1 MEQQVFVVTGGSGS
15 IGRAVVQAL
24 AQSGANVLFC
34 YHEQAAAAAAVVAGC
49 RDLAGEVQA
58 CQADVRSEAAAV
70 QLIRAAVDTWGRLD
84 GLVNCAGS
92 MAFAGIEA
100 LAAEQWRSIL
110 ATNLDGVYHTCR
122 AALRPMMQRRY
133 GRIVNVAGLHGIGG
147 FPGQA
152 DFSAAMGGV
161 IGLTRSLAR
170 ETASWN
176 ITVNTVLP
184 GLIESE
190 AIAVLPPEVQAWSE
204 RIIAMRRIGRPEEVA
219 AAVQF
224 LASPVASYITGQALA
239 VDGGWMMR

>member
-15 IGRAVVQAL
+15 IGRVVVHAL
-24 AQSGANVLFC
+24 ARSAANVLFC
-34 YHEQAAAAAAVVAGC
+34 YYEQAAAAEEIVAGC
-49 RDLAGEVQA
+49 RDLPGEVQSR
-58 CQADVRSEAAAV
+58 QVDVRNEAAAV
-70 QLIRAAVDTWGRLD
+70 QLIRTAVGIWGRLD

-100 LAAEQWRSIL
+100 LTTEQWRNIL

-161 IGLTRSLAR
+161 LGLTRSLAR

-176 ITVNTVLP
+176 ITVNAVLP

-190 AIAVLPPEVQAWSE
+190 AITVLPPEIRAWSE
-204 RIIAMRRIGRPEEVA
+204 HIIAMRRIGRPEEVA

-224 LASPVASYITGQALA
+224 LASPAASYITGQALA
-239 VDGGWMMR
+239 VDGGWMMT